1 MAGPVRIVYDL
12 TSCIRVL
19 CMLLSQGREASTFFN
34 QGDCSLVQNVKDL
47 DAKAFLSQL

>member
-1 MAGPVRIVYDL
+1 MAGPVSIVYDL
-12 TSCIRVL
+12 TSCICVF
-19 CMLLSQGREASTFFN
+19 CMLSSQGREASTFFN